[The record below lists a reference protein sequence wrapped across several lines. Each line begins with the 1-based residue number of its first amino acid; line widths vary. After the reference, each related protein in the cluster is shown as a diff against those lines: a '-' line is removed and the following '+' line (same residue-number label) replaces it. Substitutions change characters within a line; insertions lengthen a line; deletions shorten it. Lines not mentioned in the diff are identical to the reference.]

1 MYYFFNFFVL
11 LYAILV
17 INFFLPFK
25 NRFNL
30 ILYSIF
36 KIEYSDLIS
45 FGTMT
50 LTIISIMFLTLAFWK
65 FVKSFIKC
73 KIPETDKTLLDL
85 NLIDKNDL
93 YNLINSNL
101 VELEKNPIK

>member
-1 MYYFFNFFVL
+1 M
-11 LYAILV
+11 LYL
-17 INFFLPFK
+17 
-25 NRFNL
+25 
-30 ILYSIF
+30 IF
-36 KIEYSDLIS
+36 KIEYSDLMS

-50 LTIISIMFLTLAFWK
+50 LMIISIMFLTLAFWK
-65 FVKSFIKC
+65 FVKLFIKC
-73 KIPETDKTLLDL
+73 KVPETDKTLLDL

>member
-1 MYYFFNFFVL
+1 
-11 LYAILV
+11 
-17 INFFLPFK
+17 
-25 NRFNL
+25 
-30 ILYSIF
+30 
-36 KIEYSDLIS
+36 
-45 FGTMT
+45 
-50 LTIISIMFLTLAFWK
+50 MFLALAFWK

-73 KIPETDKTLLDL
+73 KVPETDKTLFDL